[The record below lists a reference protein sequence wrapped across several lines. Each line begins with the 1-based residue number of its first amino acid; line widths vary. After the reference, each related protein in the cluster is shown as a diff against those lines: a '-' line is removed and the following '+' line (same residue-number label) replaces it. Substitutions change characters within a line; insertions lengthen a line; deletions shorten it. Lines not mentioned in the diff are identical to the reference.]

1 MKSTGGMSVSLADLR
16 KGDEFPAVSF
26 ELTREW
32 VSEYTA
38 AVGDSA
44 IAGVSANAVPPMAV
58 AALSIRAMLEHAS
71 LPPGTVHAGQELSF
85 RRGARVG
92 EVLEVSGRVVSRG
105 ERAGWVLMSVEMN
118 VGAAGESVMDGR
130 ATVSFP
136 VQAEAAA

>member
-1 MKSTGGMSVSLADLR
+1 MPVSLAELQ
-16 KGDEFPAVSF
+16 KGHEFAPVSF
-26 ELTREW
+26 ELSAEW
-32 VSEYTA
+32 VAQYVA
-38 AVGDSA
+38 AVDDHA
-44 IAGVSANAVPPMAV
+44 IAGLGADAVPPMAV

-118 VGAAGESVMDGR
+118 VSGGSDGRMDGR

-136 VQAEAAA
+136 AQSEVAA

>member
-1 MKSTGGMSVSLADLR
+1 MTVSLAELH
-16 KGDEFPAVSF
+16 KGDEFPPVSF
-26 ELTREW
+26 ELSTDW
-32 VSEYTA
+32 VSQYVD
-38 AVGDSA
+38 AVDDCA
-44 IAGVSANAVPPMAV
+44 ILGLGEAAVPPMAV

-85 RRGARVG
+85 RRAARVG

-118 VGAAGESVMDGR
+118 VSAGSDGLMDGR

-136 VQAEAAA
+136 AQSEAAA